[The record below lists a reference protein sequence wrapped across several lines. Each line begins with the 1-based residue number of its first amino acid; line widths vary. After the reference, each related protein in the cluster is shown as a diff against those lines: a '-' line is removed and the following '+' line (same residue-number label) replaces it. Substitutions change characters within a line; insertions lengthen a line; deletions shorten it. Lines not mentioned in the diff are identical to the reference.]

1 MTDHTT
7 AAQAAEQAI
16 KAAIRK
22 AYDDGYNDAKMA
34 PDNCSTYCVE
44 RAVRLDS
51 AALLSAL
58 RDPVADKPA
67 FYINPEVIDHE
78 TGDLA
83 AHVDRAITWS
93 REETRAWS
101 LPVYLTPRSASAPV
115 ADERITWIADYEP
128 LYYFAQQH
136 KVDYNALCK
145 AARAALAS
153 APADERA
160 ALHHVA
166 NEWADMAT
174 CAIQWI
180 RNIKNGVSTPEA
192 ALENLMSNLT
202 HCQEV
207 QSCAGVRPSRE
218 NAPVAGEAVA
228 CLRRQREGSDWGHW
242 TPATVE
248 DGQRVTGLRSW
259 QVRWLVDA
267 TPEAIA
273 DGLTVEIR
281 LPNGTNIS
289 GWMKMA
295 SQAHLSAAPVECP
308 PVAGERAFQLVQD
321 LRAFAAMQRWF
332 GEHGYDSVG
341 ASGRLA
347 VSNALFARLCA
358 ALSAQPA
365 EKPATSAPS
374 PAASQR
380 QAMVPG
386 SQESGNSHTDGGAVY
401 E

>member
-1 MTDHTT
+1 MTNQNN
-7 AAQAAEQAI
+7 AAQAADTTPFSDEYVNAVIQQHGYDSPECVIARLHQWIGLHGGENGLTLLMYEAHKALI
-16 KAAIRK
+16 K
-22 AYDDGYNDAKMA
+22 
-34 PDNCSTYCVE
+34 
-44 RAVRLDS
+44 
-51 AALLSAL
+51 L
-58 RDPVADKPA
+58 R
-67 FYINPEVIDHE
+67 
-78 TGDLA
+78 
-83 AHVDRAITWS
+83 
-93 REETRAWS
+93 
-101 LPVYLTPRSASAPV
+101 APV
-115 ADERITWIADYEP
+115 ADEDDQPTAPDDDAIAECWVTASDCDGIAYDGPSFERG
-128 LYYFAQQH
+128 YRMGEIAER
-136 KVDYNALCK
+136 D
-145 AARAALAS
+145 RAALAS

-207 QSCAGVRPSRE
+207 QSCAGVRLRGK
-218 NAPVAGEAVA
+218 NAPCSREAVA

-401 E
+401 A

>member
-1 MTDHTT
+1 MTNQNN
-7 AAQAAEQAI
+7 AAQPSI
-16 KAAIRK
+16 
-22 AYDDGYNDAKMA
+22 
-34 PDNCSTYCVE
+34 
-44 RAVRLDS
+44 
-51 AALLSAL
+51 
-58 RDPVADKPA
+58 
-67 FYINPEVIDHE
+67 
-78 TGDLA
+78 DLA
-83 AHVDRAITWS
+83 LQMLGPLACLVQPPGSGSSQGFTIPCATVRGVL
-93 REETRAWS
+93 E
-101 LPVYLTPRSASAPV
+101 PVIEMLSKLRAPV
-115 ADERITWIADYEP
+115 ADERAQHDNWYSRTHMHEYSRDATWRGW
-128 LYYFAQQH
+128 Q
-136 KVDYNALCK
+136 
-145 AARAALAS
+145 ARAALAS
-153 APADERA
+153 APADEPPECPTYVCQAAQADGVLCANDECDRA
-160 ALHHVA
+160 
-166 NEWADMAT
+166 
-174 CAIQWI
+174 
-180 RNIKNGVSTPEA
+180 S
-192 ALENLMSNLT
+192 
-202 HCQEV
+202 
-207 QSCAGVRPSRE
+207 GVRPAS
-218 NAPVAGEAVA
+218 APVAGEAVA

-401 E
+401 A